1 MSNST
6 VIAPNAVV
14 IQAILEKNYGAD
26 EEGFYPMN
34 QKLSVNLV
42 NIIEDN
48 VDAMPADRLKRK
60 VTNVIWDHYAGGN
73 LAEAVAEEILGY

>member
-1 MSNST
+1 MPNST
-6 VIAPNAVV
+6 VTAPNAVV

-34 QKLSVNLV
+34 QKLSVQLV
-42 NIIEDN
+42 KTIEDN
-48 VDAMPADRLKRK
+48 VDTLPAERLKRK
-60 VTNVIWDHYAGGN
+60 VTNIIWDHYAGGG